1 MKNIISLF
9 LLLNCSL
16 SIADTAIEPTV
27 AWDKKEVRVCF
38 GNETHQSR
46 SWVSRE
52 AFDFIEYSNEQKK
65 WIKDI
70 ITKEYNLKDTGISF
84 VGFENC
90 TPTLDNIDVILF
102 RFEPAIPEGEGPY
115 NVKGGMATVGEKGDL
130 RTINSHNAEE
140 SKEEDKADF
149 PQLNVVIL
157 KTGGANEKKVDPA
170 SYIQLLAL
178 HEFGHTAG
186 LRHQHII
193 MKSAQRD
200 PNCQNFKTTMKSEP
214 IFESTI
220 FTGDYDFN
228 SVMNYCYLN
237 KLTSESG
244 LQFRARTSESVIK
257 MTDTTLYTT
266 APAKNIFGKIITD
279 KEDYTVRIGLSD
291 LDKHAL
297 RCLYKNDEESKVRSC
312 NISHH

>member
-1 MKNIISLF
+1 MKNIISL
-9 LLLNCSL
+9 LLLINCSL
-16 SIADTAIEPTV
+16 TFADTAIEPLV
-27 AWDKKEVRVCF
+27 AWEKKEVRVCF

-52 AFDFIEYSNEQKK
+52 SYDFIEYSREQKM

-84 VGFENC
+84 VGFQNC
-90 TPTLDNIDVILF
+90 TTNLEDIDVILF
-102 RFEPAIPEGEGPY
+102 RFEPSIPEGEGPY
-115 NVKGGMATVGEKGDL
+115 NVKGGMATLGEKGDV
-130 RTINSHNAEE
+130 RSVGSDNSEE
-140 SKEEDKADF
+140 SKEEYYKADF

-157 KTGGANEKKVDPA
+157 NTGGANEKKVDAA
-170 SYIQLLAL
+170 SYIQMLAL

-193 MKSAQRD
+193 MKAAEKD

-214 IFESTI
+214 IFQSTI
-220 FTGDYDFN
+220 FTGAYDFN

-244 LQFRARTSESVIK
+244 LKFRATNLESVIK
-257 MTDTTLYTT
+257 MTDSSLYTT
-266 APAKNIFGKIITD
+266 APAVNIFGKIIKD
-279 KEDYTVRIGLSD
+279 KLDYTVRIGLSD

-297 RCLYKNDEESKVRSC
+297 RCLYRSAEESKIRSC
-312 NISHH
+312 NTSL